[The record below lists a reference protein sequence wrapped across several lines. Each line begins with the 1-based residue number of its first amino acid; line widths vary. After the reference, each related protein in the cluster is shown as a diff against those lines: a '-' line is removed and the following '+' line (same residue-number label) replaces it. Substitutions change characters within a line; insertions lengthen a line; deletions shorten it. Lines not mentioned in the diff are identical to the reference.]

1 MGMFE
6 TLRDAAKIGM
16 GAVSLSKE
24 NFKKVTDELAEMGK
38 VSKEEGE
45 RLFNEFDK
53 SRDDY
58 SQKLNETIE
67 TTVKKALDTAGLATR
82 AEVDELRERLSKLEP
97 DVAAEPAADPTDGGD
112 DEGGSVGNGD
122 A

>member
-6 TLRDAAKIGM
+6 TLRDAAKVGM

-45 RLFNEFDK
+45 RLFNEIDK
-53 SRDDY
+53 SRDEY
-58 SQKLNETIE
+58 SKKLNETIE
-67 TTVKKALDTAGLATR
+67 TTVKRVMDSAGLATK
-82 AEVDELRERLSKLEP
+82 AEVDELRERLSRLET
-97 DVAAEPAADPTDGGD
+97 APADGGD
-112 DEGGSVGNGD
+112 GD
-122 A
+122 NKGADDDTEPAG